1 MGFQLDLHTL
11 SFLFGAL
18 LIAVA
23 VLGGGLEVK
32 EIKVPKV
39 GSVARLLSAIVGI
52 FFVLIGFANGP
63 LRETSPGKPIS
74 ANTAPTLISPST
86 GGGTGASEAENGVFF
101 SVYDQLG
108 REGEAEE
115 LETAVRLFIDGKK
128 RTEIL
133 LNSETPSQSTSV
145 MVPEP
150 GPHKYMIEGYTV
162 WNITR
167 GRRVPLHGTGSIDV
181 QPGASFFIG
190 YEEGALPTAAMAIWD
205 VELASD

>member
-32 EIKVPKV
+32 EIKVPQV
-39 GSVARLLSAIVGI
+39 GRLARLLSAIVGI

-63 LRETSPGKPIS
+63 LRERGPDKTIS
-74 ANTAPTLISPST
+74 ANTAPTLISP
-86 GGGTGASEAENGVFF
+86 GTGASEEENGVYF

-108 REGEAEE
+108 REGDAEE

-128 RTEIL
+128 RAEIL
-133 LNSETPSQSTSV
+133 LNSATPSQSTSV
-145 MVPEP
+145 VVPEP

-167 GRRVPLHGTGSIDV
+167 GRRVPLHGMGSIDV
-181 QPGASFFIG
+181 QSGASFFIG
-190 YEEGALPTAAMAIWD
+190 YEEGALPTATMAIWD
-205 VELASD
+205 VELASDSQE